1 MDMFG
6 NNGTCGRKLR
16 SLTIGL
22 LLLVLLPGMIRSED
36 RYIEEIIVSFE
47 VPRLL
52 KEDIFV
58 QYDGNTVYV
67 PLVSVLTLLDIHVK
81 PQINKGLFTGELFGE
96 TGQFEINVNRK
107 TATCFGQEH
116 YFDSTAYVMTE
127 TDLYLRVDLYKK
139 IFDLPITFSFSNL
152 SLHMPLNTDLPAYQR
167 LKRKMAHENLRRQ
180 VTSLKNVEKIPYRR
194 EYLKGAVADWMI
206 TTSPVGGNKVHYF
219 SLTAGG
225 MLLGGDMTLSG
236 TGNTRTGINTDQMNY
251 RWHYAFNE
259 NPYVTQMTAG
269 EINTDGAFSRSL
281 EGVKVTN
288 RPLVQRRYFQTI
300 SLSDFVGEGWEVEL
314 YVNNRLTDFTVT
326 GEDGEYNFLVDVY
339 YGSSRIMLKFYGPN
353 GQIRTEEQYLK
364 VPYTL
369 IPEGTFEYTVATGL
383 GKYSEEGRKFIQGS
397 GYYGALPSMTI
408 GLSAEAAMNPEE
420 GQKPAMAVEV
430 NQQVLGNLVASAGF
444 VPSDNAKLSLNFSE
458 PSIININ
465 ASLTKYF
472 ENPYRNPFGHRQNV
486 IFSASSPLKIGQHY
500 LGLRYYVSYDKY
512 IDQESIGMNY
522 GFSSSFSLV
531 HLNYIGKFKRTLQLG
546 QTTNSIS
553 SQLIASIRG
562 IPMLSPQIRAD
573 YDHNEKQLTR
583 IGVNITKRLF
593 RTAQLSVSY
602 DRNILSK
609 INSITV
615 SLNFF
620 STFADFSTRM
630 LHAAG
635 QTSVSESQ
643 RGSVLFDQES
653 TSVRFDRRS
662 GVGFGSAVVK
672 PFVDDNYNGMYDE
685 GEEYVRGIKANIKG
699 VGGRPYGSQ
708 RFYYYDRLQPYDEY
722 VVQID
727 PYSVDNPLLK
737 PVHENYKVSFSPNV
751 VTPIDV
757 PLVLG
762 GEVSGYV
769 RRESSQGTSGIG
781 GIRVVMVNLSRETV
795 TTVTTFNNGEFYY
808 LGLLPGKYRAYIDP
822 DQLERYGYKSVPPDI
837 TFEMEQVEG
846 GAIVGDVNFTLAPK

>member
-1 MDMFG
+1 
-6 NNGTCGRKLR
+6 
-16 SLTIGL
+16 
-22 LLLVLLPGMIRSED
+22 
-36 RYIEEIIVSFE
+36 
-47 VPRLL
+47 
-52 KEDIFV
+52 
-58 QYDGNTVYV
+58 
-67 PLVSVLTLLDIHVK
+67 
-81 PQINKGLFTGELFGE
+81 
-96 TGQFEINVNRK
+96 
-107 TATCFGQEH
+107 
-116 YFDSTAYVMTE
+116 
-127 TDLYLRVDLYKK
+127 
-139 IFDLPITFSFSNL
+139 
-152 SLHMPLNTDLPAYQR
+152 
-167 LKRKMAHENLRRQ
+167 
-180 VTSLKNVEKIPYRR
+180 
-194 EYLKGAVADWMI
+194 
-206 TTSPVGGNKVHYF
+206 
-219 SLTAGG
+219 
-225 MLLGGDMTLSG
+225 
-236 TGNTRTGINTDQMNY
+236 
-251 RWHYAFNE
+251 
-259 NPYVTQMTAG
+259 
-269 EINTDGAFSRSL
+269 
-281 EGVKVTN
+281 
-288 RPLVQRRYFQTI
+288 
-300 SLSDFVGEGWEVEL
+300 
-314 YVNNRLTDFTVT
+314 
-326 GEDGEYNFLVDVY
+326 
-339 YGSSRIMLKFYGPN
+339 
-353 GQIRTEEQYLK
+353 
-364 VPYTL
+364 
-369 IPEGTFEYTVATGL
+369 L

-397 GYYGALPSMTI
+397 GYYGVLPSMTI
-408 GLSAEAAMNPEE
+408 GLSAEAALNPEE
-420 GQKPAMAVEV
+420 GQKPAIAAEI
-430 NQQVLGNLVASAGF
+430 NQQVLGNLIASAGF

-458 PSIININ
+458 PSIINVN
-465 ASLTKYF
+465 ASFTKYF

-486 IFSASSPLKIGQHY
+486 ILSASSPLRLGQHY

-522 GFSSSFSLV
+522 GFSSSLSLV
-531 HLNYIGKFKRTLQLG
+531 HLNYIGKFKRTVQLG

-562 IPMLSPQIRAD
+562 IPMLAPQIRAD

-583 IGVNITKRLF
+583 IGINITKRLF

-643 RGSVLFDQES
+643 RGSILFDQES

-672 PFVDDNYNGMYDE
+672 PFVDDNYNGLYDE
-685 GEEYVRGIKANIKG
+685 GEEYVRGVKANIKG

-769 RRESSQGTSGIG
+769 RRESSQGTAGIG
-781 GIRVVMVNLSRETV
+781 GIKVVMVNLSRETV

-808 LGLLPGKYRAYIDP
+808 LGLLPGKYRAYVDP

-837 TFEMEQVEG
+837 TFDMEQVEG
-846 GAIVGDVNFTLAPK
+846 GAIVGDVNFTLVPK